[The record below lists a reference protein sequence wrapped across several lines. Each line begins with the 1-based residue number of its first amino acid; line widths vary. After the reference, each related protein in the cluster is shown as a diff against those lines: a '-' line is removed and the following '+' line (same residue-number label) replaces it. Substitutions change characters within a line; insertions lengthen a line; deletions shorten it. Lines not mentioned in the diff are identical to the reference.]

1 MQKLD
6 YDELAGTYNRRFHY
20 DLNKGTHAALQ
31 ILIGPNFIPKKIL
44 EVGCGTCHWL
54 TSLIAAGHH
63 CFGLDPSQ
71 KMLRQSQSH
80 QLCLI
85 QGVAEVL
92 PFPKNTFDVVYCVNA
107 IHHFNNIKSFFLEAF
122 RILSPRGIIG
132 IIGMDPRDQRN
143 KWYLY
148 HFFQGTLERDLK
160 RFPAWSSLQQLLKT
174 IGFDMLGLID
184 VNFIHDPKTSANVCN
199 DPFLA
204 KSACSQLAL
213 LSENAY
219 KKGLEKLC
227 HDSQNPQNREK
238 RYPNDILLSMAVGQ
252 KR

>member
-6 YDELAGTYNRRFHY
+6 YDNLAGTYNRRFHHEIR
-20 DLNKGTHAALQ
+20 KGTQAALQ
-31 ILIGPNFIPKKIL
+31 ILVGPNSSPKKIL

-54 TSLIAAGHH
+54 APLVAVGHH

-71 KMLRQSQSH
+71 KMLRQSQAH
-80 QLCLI
+80 KICQI

-92 PFPKNTFDVVYCVNA
+92 PFSNNTFDVVYCVNA
-107 IHHFNNIKSFFLEAF
+107 IHHFNNIKSFLKETF
-122 RILSPRGIIG
+122 RILSPRGKIG

-148 HFFQGTLERDLK
+148 DFFQGTLARDLK
-160 RFPAWSSLQQLLKT
+160 RFPAWSSLQQLLKGT
-174 IGFDMLGLID
+174 GFDTQGLID
-184 VNFIHDPKTSANVCN
+184 VDFIHDPKTSANVCS

-219 KKGLEKLC
+219 QKGLEKLRQ
-227 HDSQNPQNREK
+227 DSQKPQNIEK
-238 RYPNDILLSMAVGQ
+238 SYPNDILLSMAVGQ
-252 KR
+252 KS